1 MAKNMAEEK
10 ALQDWQRSCRNLER
24 NIGLIKQRE
33 LYFRSDNTFA
43 SIDTQRD
50 AGDLMGAGKRKFP

>member
-1 MAKNMAEEK
+1 MAKNVAEEK

-43 SIDTQRD
+43 SIDT
-50 AGDLMGAGKRKFP
+50 